1 MKTGKFCPEY
11 GIVRPFAAHGTNGI
25 MHSTKC
31 NFTQIGMFSG
41 LSKDDAKVGV
51 DRVIKQLAQ
60 DVRSKGRCEMIIP
73 SIGVFSVHNRIAS
86 VAFDEGLS
94 NDAQIISNKN
104 YTSIS
109 RKKKAQKFI
118 TEDVMDKYSLSQVMI
133 ILN

>member
-1 MKTGKFCPEY
+1 
-11 GIVRPFAAHGTNGI
+11 
-25 MHSTKC
+25 
-31 NFTQIGMFSG
+31 MFSG